1 MKLKTGI
8 LAAALFAMAAPFF
21 AHAAETKPSANT
33 VLATVEG
40 TKITLGHVIAL
51 RERLPER
58 YKKIPD
64 DILFKGIVDQL
75 IQQTILMKA
84 MEARI
89 DTKTRIGL
97 ENERRAFLAAE
108 YMDRLSAREVPE
120 EALKKAYAAKFD
132 GAVPEKEYN
141 ASHIL
146 VDSKEKA
153 LEIVKLLNDGAD
165 FATLAKER
173 SKGPSGKRGG
183 ELGWFSVNK
192 MVKPFGEA
200 VKSLSVGEISQPV
213 QTRFG
218 WHVIK
223 LNGKRDKK
231 LPTFEQEK
239 DKLAAEL
246 SQKAVD
252 EEIAKLTDAAK
263 VTRAKVDIDPS
274 VIRDVSL
281 LEK

>member
-1 MKLKTGI
+1 MKFKTGI
-8 LAAALFAMAAPFF
+8 LAAALFAIAAPFF
-21 AHAAETKPSANT
+21 AQAAETKPSADT

-40 TKITLGHVIAL
+40 TNITLGHVIAL
-51 RERLPER
+51 RERLPEQ

-108 YMDRLSAREVPE
+108 YMDRLSARKVPE

-153 LEIVKLLNDGAD
+153 LEIIKLLNDGAD

-183 ELGWFSVNK
+183 KLGWFTVDK
-192 MVKPFGEA
+192 MVKPFGDA
-200 VKSLSVGEISQPV
+200 VTSLAVGEISQPV
-213 QTRFG
+213 QTNFG

-223 LNGKRDKK
+223 LNDRRDKK

-239 DKLAAEL
+239 DMLAAEL